1 MRLTTLSL
9 VFALLAPGAV
19 LAQTP
24 QTPPT
29 PQTTPAAKPGASQ
42 PAQKATPSS
51 VAPSEKTDLLDINT
65 ATPEQ
70 LDALKGIG
78 EKRAAAIIKG
88 RPYKGKDELY
98 QKGIVPKSVYN
109 AIKDQIIAKQK

>member
-9 VFALLAPGAV
+9 ALALLAPGIVAPGV
-19 LAQTP
+19 AFAQTP
-24 QTPPT
+24 QTAPATKPAVTQPAMKPT
-29 PQTTPAAKPGASQ
+29 AAPTATPAAK
-42 PAQKATPSS
+42 T
-51 VAPSEKTDLLDINT
+51 ELLDINS

-78 EKRAAAIIKG
+78 EKRSAAIIKG

-98 QKGIVPKSVYN
+98 QKGIIPKNVYE

>member
-9 VFALLAPGAV
+9 ALAALLAPGIA

-24 QTPPT
+24 QTIAPAKPGVPAASAPAAKPAAT
-29 PQTTPAAKPGASQ
+29 TAATPAAKP
-42 PAQKATPSS
+42 
-51 VAPSEKTDLLDINT
+51 DLVDINT

-78 EKRAAAIIKG
+78 EKRSAAIIAG
-88 RPYKGKDELY
+88 RPYKGKDELF
-98 QKGIVPKSVYN
+98 QKKIVPKAVYEK
-109 AIKDQIIAKQK
+109 IKGQIIAKQG